1 MNFDRSTF
9 AYLLLGILGVLAI
22 LQIFSFSK
30 LIQTIKQL
38 SRMLFEIRLLFKKSG
53 IYYNQHVNRVI
64 EYKSCQFCRH
74 RMSFIQSGDESEYDG
89 FYYRCKQRNIEI
101 TLHDQCEHFDR
112 DFGTY

>member
-1 MNFDRSTF
+1 MSFDRTTF
-9 AYLLLGILGVLAI
+9 TYLLLLILIFLAL

-38 SRMLFEIRLLFKKSG
+38 TKMLLEIRLLFKKSG
-53 IYYNQHVNRVI
+53 IHYDQHINRII

-74 RMSFIQSGDESEYDG
+74 RMSFIQSGDEEDTEE

-101 TLHDQCEHFDR
+101 TLHDHCEYFDR
-112 DFGTY
+112 DYGSY